1 MPRKTRAALAAAAAA
16 AEVAEVAE
24 GKEEEEEEE
33 EEAPEPSP
41 PSSPLPSPSSGASD
55 LLLAQFEHHQR
66 KRAVAPGEADALA
79 SRLAERLEA
88 HGLAGALGGMQI
100 DGEEEKGGGGAA
112 GLQAEVEG
120 ALMGLFD
127 GAVAAAHLDA
137 EGRKRK
143 GGGGGG
149 SKQENHENDDDDDD
163 DEKEKD
169 PEAGRGGGD
178 PTEAVERVLDLAA
191 ALACRPGSPAGSRAP
206 AALLG
211 RALALAGCPS
221 ERVRALCC
229 SFAGMCAS
237 RLGGREEEEEEGGGD
252 DGDGPAA
259 AAGDALDLA
268 GQVLL
273 PRLTDRSQSVRLAAL
288 GAAGPVLLARGC
300 GGGAAE
306 VAEVAEADADADSLA
321 AAVLLRMA
329 HDPSPA
335 CRAAAVRSCPL
346 TEATAPAILER
357 VRDVRDLVRA
367 EALGALAGG
376 TGTAGAGTA
385 GGATITTTT
394 TTTGLP
400 PLSPDQRVDILRSG
414 LTGRCARTRAAAERL
429 LCGTWMR
436 EARYDPAR
444 LLRTLDPVANEAVCE
459 GVCRSI
465 VRASEGGGEGSS
477 SSIISSPL
485 AGLSAPEVRAYREGV
500 RATFAV
506 ASGDTGED
514 HDQDQDQEGGLLDPA
529 TALFLRV
536 RCEEAGD
543 GGAEL
548 LSASIPD
555 VPALCGVV
563 RLHLGRLVG
572 SIRSSRPPSTGWWAH
587 VERLV
592 GGGGEDDAEAEA
604 AADYE
609 MGEAFVCLQLLKLVG
624 CADLGEEGSRRHLV
638 SVLRGMVRSMET
650 PDDLVEACGR
660 TMALA
665 HGGSEDLFLGTVAE
679 VVAEIEEDAEAGDGP
694 EEQRSLRQI
703 RVLSFLSIVLEQAS
717 GSSAHLLEAFSGS
730 IVSAVTSDHTLV
742 REAGVSCLG
751 KFALFMPE
759 AQAVAEFKP
768 LLLKVASGKSER
780 IEVRAQAMLA
790 MCDLA
795 LLFDGILDEGGA
807 APSDGAEAEAGAGG
821 DLSFVALLSEM
832 LAHSNPAVVVVA
844 AEVAA
849 KLLFAGKLVDH
860 PSMAAHLVAIYFDRE
875 LSDSGADDDV
885 DEIKEIGN
893 PVRLQQILSLFFPA
907 LSIKSKGGR
916 KVLMNSIRPLL
927 SIVND
932 RLSVKKNGRKV
943 AVSAWPIAKM
953 VEFVCSI
960 VDLGEQEE
968 AKKTAAEKEAAAE
981 GDAGDKQGEQE
992 NDDEE
997 NEASNDPSS
1006 TLSASIAIA
1015 GFLAEQSE
1023 NCGTTY
1029 LRALAKVLGGADIIL
1044 EEERYDDLSTL
1055 KRSMDELAMA
1065 ISDNPA
1071 IRSLETLHELLED
1084 VESEDEDGE
1093 EEDEESVLSE
1103 FAEKMT
1109 LRNAD
1114 DIDPA
1119 DEEEEEEN
1127 VTVEVEMDEG
1137 KPSIETGRTGR
1148 ASLGQLNV

>member
-1 MPRKTRAALAAAAAA
+1 
-16 AEVAEVAE
+16 
-24 GKEEEEEEE
+24 
-33 EEAPEPSP
+33 
-41 PSSPLPSPSSGASD
+41 
-55 LLLAQFEHHQR
+55 
-66 KRAVAPGEADALA
+66 
-79 SRLAERLEA
+79 
-88 HGLAGALGGMQI
+88 
-100 DGEEEKGGGGAA
+100 
-112 GLQAEVEG
+112 
-120 ALMGLFD
+120 
-127 GAVAAAHLDA
+127 
-137 EGRKRK
+137 
-143 GGGGGG
+143 
-149 SKQENHENDDDDDD
+149 
-163 DEKEKD
+163 
-169 PEAGRGGGD
+169 
-178 PTEAVERVLDLAA
+178 
-191 ALACRPGSPAGSRAP
+191 
-206 AALLG
+206 
-211 RALALAGCPS
+211 
-221 ERVRALCC
+221 
-229 SFAGMCAS
+229 
-237 RLGGREEEEEEGGGD
+237 
-252 DGDGPAA
+252 
-259 AAGDALDLA
+259 
-268 GQVLL
+268 
-273 PRLTDRSQSVRLAAL
+273 
-288 GAAGPVLLARGC
+288 
-300 GGGAAE
+300 
-306 VAEVAEADADADSLA
+306 
-321 AAVLLRMA
+321 
-329 HDPSPA
+329 
-335 CRAAAVRSCPL
+335 
-346 TEATAPAILER
+346 
-357 VRDVRDLVRA
+357 
-367 EALGALAGG
+367 
-376 TGTAGAGTA
+376 
-385 GGATITTTT
+385 
-394 TTTGLP
+394 
-400 PLSPDQRVDILRSG
+400 
-414 LTGRCARTRAAAERL
+414 
-429 LCGTWMR
+429 
-436 EARYDPAR
+436 
-444 LLRTLDPVANEAVCE
+444 
-459 GVCRSI
+459 
-465 VRASEGGGEGSS
+465 
-477 SSIISSPL
+477 
-485 AGLSAPEVRAYREGV
+485 V

-514 HDQDQDQEGGLLDPA
+514 HDQEQEGGLLDPA

-694 EEQRSLRQI
+694 EEQHSLRQI

-981 GDAGDKQGEQE
+981 GDAGDKQGEQD